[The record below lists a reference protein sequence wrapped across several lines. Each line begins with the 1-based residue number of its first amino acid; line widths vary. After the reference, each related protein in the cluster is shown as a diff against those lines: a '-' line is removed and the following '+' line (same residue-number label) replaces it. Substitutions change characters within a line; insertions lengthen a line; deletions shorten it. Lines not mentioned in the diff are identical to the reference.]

1 MFEITGTSAEVTTR
15 GAKWVREDSPAVRGK
30 CHEVTKGDGPRAGRP
45 GGDPAR
51 RCAGQSE
58 ALQILYH
65 TCGEQNAQASYLRLA
80 GRLIG
85 LKRPRLWYFVDIIPH
100 PRPARHRDTV
110 FDVTGISAEVTTRD
124 AVYVQT

>member
-1 MFEITGTSAEVTTR
+1 MSAEVTTR

-65 TCGEQNAQASYLRLA
+65 TCGGQIALA
-80 GRLIG
+80 PSGRPVGCAIR
-85 LKRPRLWYFVDIIPH
+85 LKRPRLWCSADIIP
-100 PRPARHRDTV
+100 
-110 FDVTGISAEVTTRD
+110 
-124 AVYVQT
+124 